1 MKLDFASYVVILV
14 LKTRNLLCSHTASS
28 L

>member
-1 MKLDFASYVVILV
+1 MKLDFASYVVFLV
-14 LKTRNLLCSHTASS
+14 LKTWNLLCSHTASS